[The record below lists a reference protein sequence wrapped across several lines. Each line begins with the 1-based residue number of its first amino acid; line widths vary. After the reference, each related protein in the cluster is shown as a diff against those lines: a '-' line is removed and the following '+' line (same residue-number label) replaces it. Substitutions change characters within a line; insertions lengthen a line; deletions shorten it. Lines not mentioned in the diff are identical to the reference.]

1 MSIEYFGLN
10 EINSSFVV
18 LEGVRDI
25 AFEEAVTLQ
34 VGTKMKKGQVAMIS
48 DDKVLI
54 QVFEGTEE
62 FSLGNASAKFMG
74 KSMEIGLSLEIL
86 GRIFDGCARPIDG
99 LPSLYA
105 THKKDINGKAINP
118 VSRVYP
124 RNFIQTGIS
133 AIDGLSTLIR
143 GQKLPIFT
151 GNGLPGDRLAV
162 QIINQ
167 SSLSGSD
174 DENFAIVF
182 AGMGIKHDA
191 AEFFKRELE
200 EAGVMERVVMFLN
213 LADDAVMERIITPKV
228 ALTAAEYLAYE
239 RGMHVLVILTDM
251 TAYAEAL
258 REISSA
264 KGEIPGRKGYPGY
277 LYSELASIYER
288 AGIVEGGSGSLTQIP
303 ILSMPGDDITH
314 PIPDL
319 TGYITEGQIVLSR
332 TLHSQGTYPPISIL
346 PSLSRLMKDG
356 IGEGYT
362 RADHADLA
370 YQLFS
375 SYAKVNEVRA
385 LALVTG
391 EDELSEMDKN
401 YMRFGRAFEERF
413 LNQGQDENRQ
423 MAQTLTLGWEALRE
437 LPVSELDRVRGEY
450 IRRYYNQ
457 LCKEIG

>member
-1 MSIEYFGLN
+1 MFVEYFGLN

-18 LEGVRDI
+18 LEGARGI
-25 AFEEAVTLQ
+25 SFEEAVTLK
-34 VGTKMKKGQVAMIS
+34 VGGKIKQGQVAMIS
-48 DDKVLI
+48 GDRVLI

-62 FSLGNASAKFMG
+62 FSLHNASAKFSG
-74 KSMEIGLSLEIL
+74 RPMEIGLSPEIL

-99 LPSLYA
+99 LPNVYA
-105 THKKDINGKAINP
+105 TQKKDINGKAINP

-151 GNGLPGDRLAV
+151 GNGLPADQLAA
-162 QIINQ
+162 QIISQ
-167 SSLSGSD
+167 ASLAGGD
-174 DENFAIVF
+174 DNFAIVF

-191 AEFFKRELE
+191 AEFFKRKLE
-200 EAGVMERVVMFLN
+200 EAGVMGRVVMFLN
-213 LADDAVMERIITPKV
+213 LADDAVMERIITPKA
-228 ALTAAEYLAYE
+228 ALTVAEYLAYE
-239 RGMHVLVILTDM
+239 RGMHVLTILTDM

-264 KGEIPGRKGYPGY
+264 KGEIPSRKGYPGY
-277 LYSELASIYER
+277 LYSELAGIYER
-288 AGIVEGGSGSLTQIP
+288 AGIVNEGGGSLTQVP

-319 TGYITEGQIVLSR
+319 TGYITEGQIVLAR
-332 TLHSQGTYPPISIL
+332 NLHQQGIYPPISIL

-362 RADHADLA
+362 RADHTDLA

-375 SYAKVNEVRA
+375 LYAKVNEIRA
-385 LALVTG
+385 LALVIG
-391 EDELSEMDKN
+391 EDELSETDKN
-401 YMRFGRAFEERF
+401 YIRFGRIFEEKF
-413 LNQGQDENRQ
+413 LNQGSQENRH
-423 MAQTLTLGWEALRE
+423 MTETLKLGWEILGE
-437 LPVSELDRVRGEY
+437 LPASELDRIKSEY
-450 IRRYYNQ
+450 IRKYYKQ
-457 LCKEIG
+457 RKV

>member
-1 MSIEYFGLN
+1 MHIEYLGLN

-18 LEGVRDI
+18 FEGVSGV
-25 AFEEAVTLQ
+25 AFEEAVTLN
-34 VGTKMKKGQVAMIS
+34 VGGKMKKGQVAMIS
-48 DDKVLI
+48 GERVLI
-54 QVFEGTEE
+54 QVFEGTDE
-62 FSLGNASAKFMG
+62 FSLDNASAKFLG
-74 KSMEIGLSLEIL
+74 KPMEIGLSPEVL
-86 GRIFDGCARPIDG
+86 GRIFDGCGRPIDG
-99 LPSLYA
+99 MPNVYGAL
-105 THKKDINGKAINP
+105 KKDINGKAINP

-133 AIDGLSTLIR
+133 AIDGLATLIR

-151 GNGLPGDRLAV
+151 GNGLPGDQLAA
-162 QIINQ
+162 QIISQ
-167 SSLSGSD
+167 ASLSGAD
-174 DENFAIVF
+174 DDNFAIVF
-182 AGMGIKHDA
+182 AGMGIKHDT
-191 AEFFKRELE
+191 AEFFKRKLE
-200 EAGVMERVVMFLN
+200 GAGVMERVVMFLN
-213 LADDAVMERIITPKV
+213 LADDAVMERIITPKA

-239 RGMHVLVILTDM
+239 RGMHVLAILTDM

-288 AGIVEGGSGSLTQIP
+288 AGIVRGGDGSLTQIP

-332 TLHSQGTYPPISIL
+332 DLYGKSVYPPISVL

-356 IGEGYT
+356 VGEGYT
-362 RADHADLA
+362 RADHTELA

-375 SYAKVNEVRA
+375 SYARVNEIRA
-385 LALVTG
+385 LALVIG
-391 EDELSEMDKN
+391 EDELSDADKN

-413 LNQGQDENRQ
+413 LKQNTDENRQ
-423 MAQTLTLGWEALRE
+423 MAETLRLGWEVLGE
-437 LPVSELDRVRGEY
+437 LDASELERVSSEN
-450 IRRYYNQ
+450 IRKYYRARRV
-457 LCKEIG
+457 

>member
-18 LEGVRDI
+18 LEGVSGV

-34 VGTKMKKGQVAMIS
+34 VGDKLKKGQVAMIS
-48 DDKVLI
+48 GDKVLI

-62 FSLGNASAKFMG
+62 LSLGNASAKFLG
-74 KSMEIGLSLEIL
+74 KPMEIGLSPEIL

-99 LPSLYA
+99 LPNVYA

-151 GNGLPGDRLAV
+151 GNGLPGDRLAA
-162 QIINQ
+162 QIISQ
-167 SSLSGSD
+167 SSLSGKD

-182 AGMGIKHDA
+182 AGMGIKHDM

-228 ALTAAEYLAYE
+228 ALTVAEYLAYE

-264 KGEIPGRKGYPGY
+264 KGEILGRKGYPGY

-332 TLHSQGTYPPISIL
+332 ALHSQGTYPPISIL

-362 RADHADLA
+362 RADHSDLA

-375 SYAKVNEVRA
+375 SYAKVNEIRA

-391 EDELSEMDKN
+391 EDELSDLDKN
-401 YMRFGRAFEERF
+401 YMRFGRAFEEHF
-413 LNQGQDENRQ
+413 LNQEQDENRQ
-423 MAQTLTLGWEALRE
+423 MAETLSLGWEVLSE

-450 IRRYYNQ
+450 IRKYYRRQ
-457 LCKEIG
+457 K